1 MAERIAIEHLLTQG
15 RPADFPVA
23 FREGQV
29 LTFAD
34 LEARAAGWRAACEGH
49 AGKRFALYFE
59 DTFEFAAALLGAW
72 HAGRCVYLPAEV
84 QPTTRERLRHEVD
97 GFAGQIPSSTKLL
110 KFQED
115 APRARWAPLSSEA
128 QALVVYTSG
137 SSGEP
142 VAIPKQLGQLT
153 REVATLADLFDARL
167 ETSPGPGA
175 GRVLATVSHQHIY
188 GLLFRVLWPL
198 TSGRPFLARSLPYPE
213 DIVAELSHGPAALIA
228 SPAHL
233 KRLPDTLDWASVRG
247 NLRSVFSSGGPLPGD
262 ALHACRGLLG
272 QAPVE
277 VYGSSETG
285 GIAWRQ
291 RTRDEA
297 LSWRTMPGV
306 EVRLTDDALAVRS
319 AHLPDGGWF
328 QTEDRAR
335 LLPEGFELLGR
346 TDRLLKLEEKRVS
359 LSAMER
365 ALLESDLVSEA
376 RVVPLSEGNRL
387 TLGVVAVLGPTGRH
401 LHADS
406 GKHFLNQAI
415 RKHLA
420 SQFEPSVLPR
430 RFRYL
435 EAMPVN
441 SQGKSTEAALVALFD
456 SRRPPLRV
464 LEHTEDRAVLHIETP
479 ASLPYFK
486 GHFPE
491 KAILPGVAQIEWAL
505 QLGREL
511 FTLPPEFVRM
521 EAVKF
526 QQLIVPETLLTL
538 ELTWTQAKGSLQFKF
553 TSEAGTHGSGR
564 ILLGEVR
571 G

>member
-1 MAERIAIEHLLTQG
+1 MAERIAIEHLLSRG

-34 LEARAAGWRAACEGH
+34 FEARAAGWRAAYERHGGH
-49 AGKRFALYFE
+49 RFALSFE

-72 HAGRCVYLPAEV
+72 HAGRCVYLPSEI
-84 QPTTRERLRHEVD
+84 QPTTREKLRGEVD
-97 GFAGQIPSSTKLL
+97 GFAGQIPSSTPLL
-110 KFQED
+110 KFQEG
-115 APRARWAPLSSEA
+115 ARAEWTPLSPEA

-142 VAIPKQLGQLT
+142 AAIPKHLGQLT
-153 REVATLADLFDARL
+153 REVATLADLFDDRL
-167 ETSPGPGA
+167 GPSPC
-175 GRVLATVSHQHIY
+175 RVLATVSHQHIY

-233 KRLPDTLDWASVRG
+233 KRLPDTLDWAGVRG
-247 NLRSVFSSGGPLPGD
+247 NLRSVFSSGGPLSTD

-291 RTRDEA
+291 RTQDEA

-306 EVRLTDDALAVRS
+306 EVRLTEDALAVRS
-319 AHLPDGGWF
+319 PHLPDGNWF

-346 TDRLLKLEEKRVS
+346 MDRLLKLEEKRVS

-365 ALLESDLVSEA
+365 ALLESDLVREA
-376 RVVPLSEGNRL
+376 RVVPLSEGNRSV
-387 TLGVVAVLGPTGRH
+387 LGVVAVLGPTGRH

-406 GKHFLNQAI
+406 GKPFLNRAL
-415 RKHLA
+415 RKHLS

-464 LEHTEDRAVLHIETP
+464 LEHTADRAVLSIETP

-505 QLGREL
+505 HLGREL
-511 FTLPPEFVRM
+511 FTLPPEFLRM

>member
-34 LEARAAGWRAACEGH
+34 LEARAAGWRAAYEGH
-49 AGKRFALYFE
+49 EGQRFALYLE

-72 HAGRCVYLPAEV
+72 HAGRCVYLPSEV
-84 QPTTRERLRHEVD
+84 QPTTRERLRREVD
-97 GFAGQIPSSTKLL
+97 GFVGQIPSSTALL
-110 KFQED
+110 KFQEG
-115 APRARWAPLSSEA
+115 ATSQAWTPLSPEA

-142 VAIPKQLGQLT
+142 AAIPKRLGQLT
-153 REVATLADLFDARL
+153 REVATLADLFD
-167 ETSPGPGA
+167 GPLGH

-291 RTRDEA
+291 RDQDEA

-319 AHLPDGGWF
+319 PHLPDGGWL

-346 TDRLLKLEEKRVS
+346 MDRLLKLEEKRVS

-365 ALLESDLVSEA
+365 ALLESDLVREA

-401 LHADS
+401 LHADG

-420 SQFEPSVLPR
+420 SQFEPAVLPR

-464 LEHTEDRAVLHIETP
+464 LEHTVDRAVLSVETP

-511 FTLPPEFVRM
+511 FTLPPEFLRM

-526 QQLIVPETLLTL
+526 QQLIVPGTLLTL

-564 ILLGEVR
+564 IVLGEVH